1 MLVGELVFFL
11 ATTPGKTQGAL
22 LRPGL
27 SAAGRVLSLLLLL
40 FTPLPGYSMDGATA
54 SGTRSVRIGERL
66 SDWLLRQA
74 EVDRGFEPGL
84 MWMAPSQTL
93 AQSSLQRELLVDF
106 FPGDTGAPSQE
117 VRKQF
122 FDWLGRLPVTGRVPV
137 AISDPRWL
145 QAHQASDPVLD
156 HGHSLRLVRR
166 PATVT
171 VVSSTGALCH
181 IQHRSGA
188 EASAYLNSCSPDELA
203 AADMVWVIQPD
214 GRIQTNGIAS
224 WNRTRQDEP
233 APGAWLWAPPRGV
246 DWAARVS
253 PRLAA
258 FLATQGPS
266 GTDLTILPRPAP
278 IAEHRSNS
286 ANYSANDWGLI
297 GLLQTPTARM
307 AAEGDMRFHF
317 SSVYPY
323 GRGSVVLQP
332 VDWLETGFRYTNI
345 SNRLYGPTIAG
356 DQSLKDKSIDF
367 KLRLMRESAYLPEM
381 AVGITDIGGTGLF
394 SGEYVVANKRTGDF
408 DWSLG
413 LGWGYVGARGNL
425 RNPLSVFGKSFDARS
440 SANNPSG
447 GTVNSQSL
455 FRGPTALFGGVQ
467 WQTPWEDLTLKA
479 EYDGNKYG
487 REPSDNNQPQN
498 LPINIGLVYRL
509 NSGVN
514 LTLGF
519 ERGNTLMAGFTL
531 HGGLDKLFVPKLSD
545 PRMPV
550 VSPNR
555 PAGEPDWGMTA
566 TELEA
571 HTLWK
576 VKQIERHGSE
586 LRVSF
591 EDNGGIYW
599 VGRLDRVA
607 AVLHRDA
614 PADIDR
620 FLVLH
625 LERGIP
631 MTSHRIDRDQWVSR
645 QTRHLALR
653 SDDRGIDALEPGSS
667 FRTGHTVFGR
677 PASGWNIGVAPSYS
691 QHIGGPDGFILFQAG
706 VMTPFEFRFND
717 FNWVAGNINAR
728 LVDNYSKFKFTGAS
742 NLPRVRT
749 FMREYYTSSP
759 ITMPT
764 LQANHTGRI
773 GSDQYYSLYAG
784 YLERMFAGVGAEW
797 LYRPWHGPVAFGVD
811 INRVRQ
817 RGFDQNLDLQ
827 DYRVTTGH
835 ATAYWDTRWEGIQL
849 KLSAGQYL
857 AGDRGLTLEVSRTF
871 ANGVSVGAHVTRTN
885 VSAAEFGEG
894 SFDKGIYVSIP
905 FDAMLVR
912 SSPQVGSFLWTPLT
926 RDGGARLDRAT
937 SLYELT
943 NSRGR
948 NSTSA
953 MPPSASAAGSNGY
966 YRAER
971 PSTGT
976 SEGPAALIGEVAHS
990 ATDLV
995 SGIGAI
1001 SPMQALLAGG
1011 GAILLSSAFDRSAD
1025 RWALNHASKKWRNL
1039 SQATDAVP
1047 LVLGLGT
1054 GLLWTGLAGE
1064 YAADTAWTA
1073 LQATAFTLVAQA
1085 GVEYAVG
1092 RAKPE
1097 ENLGPRRFN
1106 GGRSGAL
1113 NSSFPSTHTGVAF
1126 ALVTPF
1132 AQRFDAPW
1140 LYALAAT
1147 TAFGRVQQRKH
1158 FLSDT
1163 VAGGLIGYGIAT
1175 IMNENSRKRRNSPAF
1190 GVGLDRSVSVAW
1202 DF

>member
-1 MLVGELVFFL
+1 
-11 ATTPGKTQGAL
+11 
-22 LRPGL
+22 
-27 SAAGRVLSLLLLL
+27 
-40 FTPLPGYSMDGATA
+40 MDGKAA
-54 SGTRSVRIGERL
+54 SDRGTVRAGERL
-66 SDWLLRQA
+66 SDWLLRQPEA
-74 EVDRGFEPGL
+74 DRGFESGL
-84 MWMAPSQTL
+84 MWMVPSQTVS
-93 AQSSLQRELLVDF
+93 QGWLQRELLVDF
-106 FPGDTGAPSQE
+106 FPGDTGPPSQE
-117 VRKQF
+117 VRKRF
-122 FDWLGRLPVTGRVPV
+122 AGWLAQLPVTGRVPV

-145 QAHQASDPVLD
+145 QAHPASDPVLE
-156 HGHSLRLVRR
+156 HGHTLRLVSR
-166 PATVT
+166 PSTVT
-171 VVSSTGALCH
+171 VVSATGTLCP

-188 EASAYLNSCSPDELA
+188 EASAYLHSCVPDELA
-203 AADMVWVIQPD
+203 GADNVWVIQPD
-214 GRIQTNGIAS
+214 GKIQTSGIGS

-233 APGAWLWAPPRGV
+233 APGAWLWAQPRGA
-246 DWAARVS
+246 DWAARLS

-266 GTDLTILPRPAP
+266 GIQVTGLPRSAP
-278 IAEHRSNS
+278 VVQRRSSSAE
-286 ANYSANDWGLI
+286 YSANDWGLI

-317 SSVYPY
+317 SSVFPY

-332 VDWLETGFRYTNI
+332 VDWLEAGFRYTNI
-345 SNRLYGPTIAG
+345 SNRLYGPAIAG

-367 KLRLMRESAYLPEM
+367 KVRLMRESAYLPEL
-381 AVGITDIGGTGLF
+381 ALGVTDVGGTGLF
-394 SGEYVVANKRTGDF
+394 SGEYVVASKRTGDF
-408 DWSLG
+408 DWSIG

-425 RNPLSVFGKSFDARS
+425 RNPLGLFGKSFDTRAAPGS
-440 SANNPSG
+440 PSG

-467 WQTPWEDLTLKA
+467 WQTPWDDLTLKA
-479 EYDGNKYG
+479 EYEGNNYM
-487 REPSDNNQPQN
+487 REPSNNNQPQN
-498 LPINIGLVYRL
+498 SPINIGLVYRL

-514 LTLGF
+514 LTVGF

-550 VSPNR
+550 VSAAR
-555 PAGEPDWGMTA
+555 PSGEPDWSMTA
-566 TELEA
+566 TDLEA

-576 VKQIERHGSE
+576 VTQIERHGNE

-620 FLVLH
+620 FVILH

-653 SDDRGIDALEPGSS
+653 SDDWGIDAQEPGA
-667 FRTGHTVFGR
+667 FLKTGQSVLAR
-677 PASGWNIGVAPSYS
+677 PANGWNIGVAPSYS

-706 VMTPFEFRFND
+706 FMTPFEFRFND
-717 FNWVAGNINAR
+717 SNWIEGNINAR

-759 ITMPT
+759 VTLPT
-764 LQANHTGRI
+764 LQANHAGRI
-773 GSDQYYSLYAG
+773 GSNQYYSVYAG

-797 LYRPWHGPVAFGVD
+797 LYRPWQSPVAFGVD

-817 RGFDQNLDLQ
+817 RGFDQNFELQ

-835 ATAYWDTRWEGIQL
+835 ATAYWDTRWQGIQL

-912 SSPQVGSFLWTPLT
+912 SSPQVGTFLWTPLT

-937 SLYELT
+937 ALYDLT
-943 NSRGR
+943 NARGK
-948 NSTSA
+948 NSTAA
-953 MPPSASAAGSNGY
+953 MPPVAATSRVNGS
-966 YRAER
+966 YRSGIDR
-971 PSTGT
+971 TPTRS
-976 SEGPAALIGEVAHS
+976 SEGPAASIGDVAHS

-995 SGIGAI
+995 SGIGTI

-1011 GAILLSSAFDRSAD
+1011 GAILISSAFDRSTD
-1025 RWALNHASKKWRNL
+1025 RWALNHSGDTWRNL
-1039 SQATDAVP
+1039 SRATDAVP
-1047 LVLGLGT
+1047 LALGVGA

-1092 RAKPE
+1092 RATPE

-1113 NSSFPSTHTGVAF
+1113 GSSFPSTHTGVAF

-1175 IMNENSRKRRNSPAF
+1175 IMNENSRKRRSSPV
-1190 GVGLDRSVSVAW
+1190 VGLGPDRRVSVAW
-1202 DF
+1202 DFF